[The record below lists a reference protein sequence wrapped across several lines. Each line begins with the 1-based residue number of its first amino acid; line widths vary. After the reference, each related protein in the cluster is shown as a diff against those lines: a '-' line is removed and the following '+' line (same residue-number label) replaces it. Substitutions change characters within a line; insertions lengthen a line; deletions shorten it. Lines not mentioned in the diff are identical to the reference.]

1 MPISLDFEVDDQALE
16 VWKQEEPFAKRG
28 VDLYL
33 YSFEAPVKL
42 LVDGVDLAGEWEL
55 PLLSMGPLGLGAL
68 LRLRETESTA
78 ILLSGGDIRFERK
91 GRYVEISSG
100 RTDAVARAE
109 YDELLSAWRELAER
123 IRLLLREAFP
133 ESQEH
138 PDWGPWFRDGE
149 LPPHA

>member
-1 MPISLDFEVDDQALE
+1 MTVALDFKVDDQALE
-16 VWKQEEPFAKRG
+16 AWKRKRPFAERG
-28 VDLYL
+28 VYLYL

-42 LVDGVDLAGEWEL
+42 LVDGVDLAGQWDL

-68 LRLRETESTA
+68 LRLREAESSA

-109 YDELLSAWRELAER
+109 YDELLSAWREFAER

-138 PDWGPWFRDGE
+138 PDWGPWVRDGQ
-149 LPPHA
+149 LPSYA